1 MSAPEERPW
10 GAYTVLQDS
19 PNCKVKRIKVLPGKR
34 LSYQYHHNR
43 AETWVFIS
51 GRGTVLINDDLQPV
65 SPGCV
70 VQILQLDK
78 HRVHNTGIESLE
90 FIEVQLGSY
99 FGEDD
104 IVRIEDDFGR
114 A

>member
-1 MSAPEERPW
+1 MISIEERPW
-10 GAYTVLQDS
+10 GSYTVLQDCEV
-19 PNCKVKRIKVLPGKR
+19 CKVKRIKVLPGKR

-43 AETWVFIS
+43 AETWVFIT
-51 GRGTVLINDDLQPV
+51 GNGTVVINDELQPV
-65 SPGCV
+65 APGCV
-70 VQILQLDK
+70 VQIPQMDK
-78 HRVHNTGIESLE
+78 HRVHNTGVGNLE

-114 A
+114 V